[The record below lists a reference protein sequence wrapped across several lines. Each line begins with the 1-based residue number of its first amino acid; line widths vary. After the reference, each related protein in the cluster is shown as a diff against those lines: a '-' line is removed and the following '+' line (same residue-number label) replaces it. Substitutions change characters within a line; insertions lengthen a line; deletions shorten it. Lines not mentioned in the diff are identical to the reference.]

1 MSCVPPAIYSTRFM
15 NFMNSNFIQDNSI
28 NITQVSTPLLD
39 KAKSN
44 KSVIS
49 VNQLI

>member
-15 NFMNSNFIQDNSI
+15 NFMNSNFIQDNAI
-28 NITQVSTPLLD
+28 NTTQVNTPRLD
-39 KAKSN
+39 EAKSK

-49 VNQLI
+49 VNKLI